1 MQVYLPF
8 LDPTLVDRS
17 RESDC
22 KPHGR
27 DTNSNY
33 RLSVLQ
39 DMMPAID
46 QLQAITVFKK
56 WLDAHFGLGK
66 ELDSWNAWGCG
77 CTRSDLR
84 LLRKDTM
91 RIAEKLQTY
100 HSWDRAN
107 VVGLAMLVQ
116 LELS

>member
-8 LDPTLVDRS
+8 LDPTLIDRS
-17 RESDC
+17 RESDV
-22 KPHGR
+22 KLHGR
-27 DTNSNY
+27 VTNSNY

-39 DMMPAID
+39 EMMPAID
-46 QLQAITVFKK
+46 QLQAITVFKN

-77 CTRSDLR
+77 CTRSGLR

-107 VVGLAMLVQ
+107 VVGLAMLV
-116 LELS
+116 